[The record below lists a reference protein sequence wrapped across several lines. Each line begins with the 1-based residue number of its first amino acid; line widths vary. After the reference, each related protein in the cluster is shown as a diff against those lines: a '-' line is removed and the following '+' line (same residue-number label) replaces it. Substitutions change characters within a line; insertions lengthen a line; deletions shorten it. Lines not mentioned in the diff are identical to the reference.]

1 MFQKQPQG
9 LICEVNKD
17 ETPKILSLSPGCG
30 LFLLVLGLLLL
41 FRYAQ
46 ARGSMMVLA
55 FVFVGAGC
63 TVLGNLLG
71 KWVSRQAEAHF
82 WKNTFHH
89 PPE

>member
-1 MFQKQPQG
+1 MKPQKIFPF
-9 LICEVNKD
+9 LLAV
-17 ETPKILSLSPGCG
+17 G

-55 FVFVGAGC
+55 FVLAGAGC
-63 TVLGNLLG
+63 TVLGNPLA
-71 KWVSRQAEAHF
+71 KWLSRQDAAKF